1 MARILF
7 VWEMG
12 FGLGH
17 IIPIKHYCDSLQQH
31 ELFAAVQ
38 SLQHAHQL
46 VEALDVKLLQAP
58 HFQGN
63 TANPVSSPRCY
74 AHLLHNSGFSTANSL
89 AALMHAWR
97 TLFQLVQPDIV
108 IFDHSPSAL
117 LAARAFD
124 FKKVVMGSGFLCP
137 PQTYPM
143 AVFLSEQLSQA
154 DLEKFKVFETELVVK
169 INTVL
174 QSFGCSQILQLSD
187 IYKTVDASLLTAY
200 PELDHFPSRSS
211 EQYVGVPP
219 TLPGKTPNWTNVKG
233 KKIFVYS
240 HMFPQIK
247 TLLYELRQSGVPVIF
262 CSSSVDPVLL
272 NQFECDNICFE
283 SDPLDLQLVAKECAF
298 AVTNGNFNSAS
309 QLALLGIPQLA
320 IPLQME
326 QLIFSKTLFKSS
338 LASIAD
344 PGKPE
349 SISKHFREM
358 LLYSDT
364 IRTKVEAFAAKYRSR
379 LLSPA
384 DQLRDLI
391 TSMVGN
397 KGNDIG

>member
-1 MARILF
+1 
-7 VWEMG
+7 MG

-17 IIPIKHYCDSLQQH
+17 ILPIKHYCEILQQH

-38 SLQHAHQL
+38 NLQHAHQL
-46 VEALDVKLLQAP
+46 VETLDVKLLQAP

-89 AALMHAWR
+89 SALMHAWR

-117 LAARAFD
+117 LAARAFN

-143 AVFLSEQLSQA
+143 AVFLSEQLRQV
-154 DLEKFKVFETELVVK
+154 DVETFKVFETELVVR

-174 QSFGCSQILQLSD
+174 QSFGYSQILQLSD

-200 PELDHFPSRSS
+200 PELDHFPSRSF

-219 TLPGKTPNWTNVKG
+219 TLPGKKPNWPDVKG

-240 HMFPQIK
+240 HMFPQIQ
-247 TLLYELRQSGVPVIF
+247 TLFYELRQSEASVIF
-262 CSSSVDPVLL
+262 CSSSIDQALL
-272 NQFECDNICFE
+272 SQFECDNIHFE

-309 QLALLGIPQLA
+309 QLALLGIPQLT
-320 IPLQME
+320 IPLQMD

-364 IRTKVEAFAAKYRSR
+364 VRPQVEAFAAKYCSM

-384 DQLRDLI
+384 DKLKSFISSI
-391 TSMVGN
+391 TEGRRL
-397 KGNDIG
+397 